1 MQDRKETT
9 LEKPK
14 QNGPKVSASKATASG
29 FISIID
35 KAGKLKAKLPI
46 TSIEVNEEKPNG
58 N

>member
-1 MQDRKETT
+1 MQDRKD
-9 LEKPK
+9 EKPK
-14 QNGPKVSASKATASG
+14 QNGPKVSASKATATG

-35 KAGKLKAKLPI
+35 KDGKLKAKLPI